1 MIVTDPR
8 DTGERPGPTVRPYR
22 PSDDDALWALKQR
35 FERDLGALGDE
46 SKRRVYDEKLDDAY
60 RARYLAWVKRCVAD
74 EPCVL
79 VASTAGADRLAGYAF
94 VLPER
99 LAMLWDAAV
108 IKELYVRPGY
118 RGTGLADDLFERALG
133 VAEAQSLPIDRVVLD
148 VDGSN
153 DRARAFYD
161 RYGFEPWSELVTRE
175 L

>member
-1 MIVTDPR
+1 MT
-8 DTGERPGPTVRPYR
+8 DTGKGSDPTVRPYR
-22 PSDDDALWALKQR
+22 PDEDDAALWALKRR
-35 FERDLGALGDE
+35 FERALGALGDE
-46 SKRRVYDEKLDDAY
+46 SKRRAYDEKLDDGY
-60 RARYLAWVKRCVAD
+60 RARYLAWVARCVAD
-74 EPCVL
+74 EPCVF
-79 VASTAGADRLAGYAF
+79 VASVAERDRLVGYVF

-108 IKELYVRPGY
+108 VKELYVRPGH
-118 RGTGLADDLFERALG
+118 RGSGLADDLFERALG

-161 RYGFEPWSELVTRE
+161 RYGFDPWSELMLRE